1 MNKELTQE
9 QYDRL
14 TPYKEHLTRGYY
26 GKYTY
31 CLTRKIFNA
40 LVEVYRE
47 LGYTRN
53 MDYTCGTCLLNLTST
68 LGGLYFN
75 YKPATVTA
83 DNSKQP
89 VKVQQYTLEGELVAE
104 YDSISQAGKQTG
116 ISKST
121 ISAAIKNGKNAGNY
135 VWKSA

>member
-1 MNKELTQE
+1 MKELTQE

-53 MDYTCGTCLLNLTST
+53 MDYSCSSCLLALTST
-68 LGGLYFN
+68 LGELYFKF
-75 YKPATVTA
+75 KPITTET
-83 DNSKQP
+83 NSKQP

-104 YDSISQAGKQTG
+104 YDSISQAGRQTG
-116 ISKST
+116 ISKGS
-121 ISAAIKNGKNAGNY
+121 ISAALKSGKPTGEYIWKNA
-135 VWKSA
+135 